1 MRPMRSYGGGGG
13 GGFGFPSV
21 ESTAARLAIGLVVG
35 SVLSLAIRPL
45 GAMLLLTPSAVFPG
59 LMLWQPF
66 TYGFVELHPFGIIFG
81 AFALYSI
88 GGGLEMSWGSK
99 RMLWVV
105 LGGTVLAGLLT
116 TVLSLFFPLL
126 RGVPYTGGWV
136 MGSIAW
142 VAYGLSIGRGQTN
155 FWGIPITG
163 NVFAGIGAG
172 FVILNGLSAGWA
184 TQVPELLAL
193 CITFIAV
200 RGGNPRTL
208 MLRLQHWRIQRQ
220 LRGRSRH
227 LRVISEER
235 PDDRFLN

>member
-35 SVLSLAIRPL
+35 SVLSLAFRSL
-45 GAMLLLTPSAVFPG
+45 GALLVLSPGEVFPG
-59 LMLWQPF
+59 LKLWQPF
-66 TYGFVELHPFGIIFG
+66 TYGFVEFSPLGIIFG

-99 RMLWVV
+99 RLLWVV
-105 LGGTVLAGLLT
+105 LGGTVLAGFLT
-116 TVLSLFFPLL
+116 VLLSLFFPLL
-126 RGVPYTGGWV
+126 RGMPYPGGWV
-136 MGSIAW
+136 MGTIAW

-172 FVILNGLSAGWA
+172 FVVLNALAGSWVS
-184 TQVPELLAL
+184 QVPEFFAL
-193 CITFIAV
+193 GITFIAV
-200 RGGNPRTL
+200 RGGSPRTL
-208 MLRLQHWRIQRQ
+208 MLRLQHWRLQRQ

-227 LRVISEER
+227 LRVISEDR

>member
-1 MRPMRSYGGGGG
+1 MRPMRSFGGG

-35 SVLSLAIRPL
+35 SVVALAFRSV
-45 GAMLLLTPSAVFPG
+45 GALLVLTPSAVVPG

-66 TYGFVELHPFGIIFG
+66 TYAFVELQAFSIIFG

-88 GGGLEMSWGSK
+88 GGGLEMSWGS
-99 RMLWVV
+99 RRLLWVV

-116 TVLSLFFPLL
+116 AVLSIFFPVL
-126 RGVPYTGGWV
+126 RSFQYTGGWV

-142 VAYGLSIGRGQTN
+142 VAYGLYIGRGQTN

-172 FVILNGLSAGWA
+172 FVLLNALSAGWA
-184 TQVPELLAL
+184 TQIPEILAL
-193 CITFIAV
+193 GITFLYV
-200 RGGNPRTL
+200 RGGSPRGL
-208 MLRLQHWRIQRQ
+208 WLRLQHWRLQRQ

-227 LRVISEER
+227 LRVISSER
-235 PDDRFLN
+235 PDDRYLN

>member
-1 MRPMRSYGGGGG
+1 MRPMRSFGGGGG
-13 GGFGFPSV
+13 GVGFPSV

-35 SVLSLAIRPL
+35 SVLSLAVRSV
-45 GAMLLLTPSAVFPG
+45 GALLVLTPGAVFPG

-66 TYGFVELHPFGIIFG
+66 TYGFVELSPLGIIFG

-99 RMLWVV
+99 RLLWVV
-105 LGGTVLAGLLT
+105 LGGTVLAGFLT
-116 TVLSLFFPLL
+116 VLLSLFFPQL
-126 RGVPYTGGWV
+126 RAMPYPGGWV
-136 MGSIAW
+136 MGTIAW

-163 NVFAGIGAG
+163 NVFAGIGAF
-172 FVILNGLSAGWA
+172 FVLLNSLAGSWIS
-184 TQVPELLAL
+184 QVPEIFAL
-193 CITFIAV
+193 GITFIAV
-200 RGGNPRTL
+200 RGGSPRTL
-208 MLRLQHWRIQRQ
+208 MLRLQHWRLQRQ

-235 PDDRFLN
+235 PDDRYLN

>member
-1 MRPMRSYGGGGG
+1 MRPMRSFGGGGG

-35 SVLSLAIRPL
+35 SVLSLAVSSVGYL
-45 GAMLLLTPSAVFPG
+45 LLLTPGEVFSG
-59 LMLWQPF
+59 LKLWQPF
-66 TYGFVELHPFGIIFG
+66 TYGFVERSPLGIIFG
-81 AFALYSI
+81 AFLLYSI

-99 RMLWVV
+99 RLLWVV
-105 LGGTVLAGLLT
+105 LGGTVLAGFL
-116 TVLSLFFPLL
+116 TVLVSLFYPLL
-126 RGVPYTGGWV
+126 RGVSYPGGWV
-136 MGSIAW
+136 MGTIAW

-172 FVILNGLSAGWA
+172 FVVLNALAGDWRG
-184 TQVPELLAL
+184 QVPDFFAL
-193 CITFIAV
+193 GITFLAV

-208 MLRLQHWRIQRQ
+208 MLRLQHWRLQRQ

-227 LRVISEER
+227 LRVISEDR
-235 PDDRFLN
+235 PDDRYLN